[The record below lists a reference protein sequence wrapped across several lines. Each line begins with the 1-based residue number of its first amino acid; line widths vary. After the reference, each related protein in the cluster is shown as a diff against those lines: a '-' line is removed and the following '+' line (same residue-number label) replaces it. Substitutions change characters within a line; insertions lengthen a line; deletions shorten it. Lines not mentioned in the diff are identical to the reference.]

1 MKRFLSNFFNN
12 IFLIC
17 LIISIFIVFQT
28 ETKSE
33 SKVLAGVNEL
43 HESLIKISDKT
54 INNNNLAMIDDV
66 VKNSYDLEKMGKM
79 IIGVD
84 WKQMDTNTQK
94 EFTNVFKR
102 FISVNYLRRFNKI
115 NELNFENQTVTD
127 IENKFKL
134 ARVIL
139 TADNEKFKIDY
150 LLGFKNEKWKIFD
163 VLLDGSISEVATK
176 KSDFKKIIKQKDR
189 KKAGKTISPKG
200 LYFLGPEYNDL
211 NYTKGTILDELD

>member
-1 MKRFLSNFFNN
+1 MKRFLSNFFYN

-17 LIISIFIVFQT
+17 LIISIFILFHS

-43 HESLIKISDKT
+43 HESLIKISNKT
-54 INNNNLAMIDDV
+54 INSDNLAMIDDV
-66 VKNSYDLEKMGKM
+66 VKNSYDLEKMGKI

-84 WKQMDTNTQK
+84 WKQMDTKTQK
-94 EFTNVFKR
+94 EFINVFKR
-102 FISVNYLRRFNKI
+102 FISVNYFRRFNKI
-115 NELNFENQTVTD
+115 NELDFEHQTVTNIKD
-127 IENKFKL
+127 KFKL

-176 KSDFKKIIKQKDR
+176 KSDFKKIIKEE
-189 KKAGKTISPKG
+189 GVSG
-200 LYFLGPEYNDL
+200 LVKNLRIRNQF
-211 NYTKGTILDELD
+211 

>member
-1 MKRFLSNFFNN
+1 MKRFLSNFFYN

-17 LIISIFIVFQT
+17 FIISIFILFHS

-43 HESLIKISDKT
+43 HESLIKISNKT
-54 INNNNLAMIDDV
+54 INSDNLAMIDDV
-66 VKNSYDLEKMGKM
+66 VKNSYDLEKMGKI

-84 WKQMDTNTQK
+84 WKQMDTKTQK
-94 EFTNVFKR
+94 EFINVFKR
-102 FISVNYLRRFNKI
+102 FISVNYFRRFNKI
-115 NELNFENQTVTD
+115 NELNFEHQTVTV
-127 IENKFKL
+127 IEDKFKL

-176 KSDFKKIIKQKDR
+176 KSDFKKIIKEE
-189 KKAGKTISPKG
+189 GVSG
-200 LYFLGPEYNDL
+200 LVKNLRIRNQF
-211 NYTKGTILDELD
+211 

>member
-1 MKRFLSNFFNN
+1 MKRFLSNFFCN
-12 IFLIC
+12 IFPVCFL
-17 LIISIFIVFQT
+17 ISILVFYS

-33 SKVLAGVNEL
+33 SKVLTEINEL
-43 HESLIKISDKT
+43 HKSLIKISSKT
-54 INNNNLAMIDDV
+54 INSDNFALIDDV
-66 VKNSYDLEKMGKM
+66 IKNSYDLEKMGKM

-115 NELNFENQTVTD
+115 NDLSFEHQTVTD
-127 IENKFKL
+127 IEDKFKL

-139 TADNEKFKIDY
+139 TADNEKIKIDY

-163 VLLDGSISEVATK
+163 VLIDGSISEVATK
-176 KSDFKKIIKQKDR
+176 KSDFKKIIKEE
-189 KKAGKTISPKG
+189 GVSG
-200 LYFLGPEYNDL
+200 LIKNLRIRNRF
-211 NYTKGTILDELD
+211 

>member
-1 MKRFLSNFFNN
+1 MKRFLSNLFCN

-17 LIISIFIVFQT
+17 FIISIFVFFYS

-33 SKVLAGVNEL
+33 SKVLTGVNEL

-54 INNNNLAMIDDV
+54 INSDNLAMIDDV
-66 VKNSYDLEKMGKM
+66 VKNSYDLEKMGKI

-84 WKQMDTNTQK
+84 WKQLNIKTQK
-94 EFTNVFKR
+94 EFINVFKR
-102 FISVNYLRRFNKI
+102 FISVNYFRRFNKI
-115 NELNFENQTVTD
+115 NELDFEHQTVTD
-127 IENKFKL
+127 IEDKFKL

-150 LLGFKNEKWKIFD
+150 LLGFKNKKWKIFD

-176 KSDFKKIIKQKDR
+176 KSDFKKIIKEE
-189 KKAGKTISPKG
+189 GVTG
-200 LYFLGPEYNDL
+200 LVKNLLIRNQF
-211 NYTKGTILDELD
+211 

>member
-1 MKRFLSNFFNN
+1 MKRFLSNFFYN

-17 LIISIFIVFQT
+17 LIISIFIVFHS

-33 SKVLAGVNEL
+33 NKVLASVNEL

-54 INNNNLAMIDDV
+54 INIDNLAMIDDV
-66 VKNSYDLEKMGKM
+66 VKNSYDLEKMGKI

-84 WKQMDTNTQK
+84 WKQMNKKTQK
-94 EFTNVFKR
+94 EFVNVFKR
-102 FISVNYLRRFNKI
+102 FISVNYFRRFNKI
-115 NELNFENQTVTD
+115 NELHFEHQTVTN
-127 IENKFKL
+127 IEDKFKL

-139 TADNEKFKIDY
+139 TADNEKLKIDY

-176 KSDFKKIIKQKDR
+176 KSDFKKIIEEE
-189 KKAGKTISPKG
+189 G
-200 LYFLGPEYNDL
+200 LSGLVKNLRIRNQF
-211 NYTKGTILDELD
+211 

>member
-1 MKRFLSNFFNN
+1 MKRFLSNFFYN
-12 IFLIC
+12 IFQIC
-17 LIISIFIVFQT
+17 FIISIFILFHS

-33 SKVLAGVNEL
+33 SKILAGVNEL
-43 HESLIKISDKT
+43 HESLIKISNKT
-54 INNNNLAMIDDV
+54 INSDNLALIDDV
-66 VKNSYDLEKMGKM
+66 VKNSYDLEKMGKI

-84 WKQMDTNTQK
+84 WKQMDSNTQK
-94 EFTNVFKR
+94 EFINVFKR
-102 FISVNYLRRFNKI
+102 FISVNYFRRFNKI
-115 NELNFENQTVTD
+115 NELDFENQTVTD

-176 KSDFKKIIKQKDR
+176 KSDFKKIIKEE
-189 KKAGKTISPKG
+189 GVSG
-200 LYFLGPEYNDL
+200 LVKNLRIRNQF
-211 NYTKGTILDELD
+211 

>member
-1 MKRFLSNFFNN
+1 MKRFLSNFFYN

-17 LIISIFIVFQT
+17 IIISILVLFHS

-54 INNNNLAMIDDV
+54 INSDNLAMIDDV
-66 VKNSYDLEKMGKM
+66 VKNSYDLEKMGKI
-79 IIGVD
+79 IIGID
-84 WKQMDTNTQK
+84 WKQMDTKTQK
-94 EFTNVFKR
+94 EFINVFKR
-102 FISVNYLRRFNKI
+102 FISVNYFRRFNKI
-115 NELNFENQTVTD
+115 NELDFENQTVTD

-139 TADNEKFKIDY
+139 TADDEKFKIDY
-150 LLGFKNEKWKIFD
+150 LLGFKDEKWKIFD

-176 KSDFKKIIKQKDR
+176 KSDFKKIIKEE
-189 KKAGKTISPKG
+189 GVSG
-200 LYFLGPEYNDL
+200 LVKNLRIRNQF
-211 NYTKGTILDELD
+211 

>member
-1 MKRFLSNFFNN
+1 MKRFLSNFFYN

-17 LIISIFIVFQT
+17 FIISIFILFHS

-43 HESLIKISDKT
+43 HESLIKISNKT
-54 INNNNLAMIDDV
+54 INSDNLAMIDDV
-66 VKNSYDLEKMGKM
+66 VKNSYDLEKMGKI

-84 WKQMDTNTQK
+84 WKQMDTKTQK
-94 EFTNVFKR
+94 EFINVFKR
-102 FISVNYLRRFNKI
+102 FISVNYFRRFNKI
-115 NELNFENQTVTD
+115 NELDFEHQTVTV
-127 IENKFKL
+127 IEDKFKL

-139 TADNEKFKIDY
+139 TADNEKLKIDY

-176 KSDFKKIIKQKDR
+176 KSDFKKIIKEE
-189 KKAGKTISPKG
+189 GVSG
-200 LYFLGPEYNDL
+200 LVKNLRIRNQF
-211 NYTKGTILDELD
+211 

>member
-1 MKRFLSNFFNN
+1 MKRFLSNFFYN

-17 LIISIFIVFQT
+17 FLISIFILFHS

-43 HESLIKISDKT
+43 HESLIKISNKT
-54 INNNNLAMIDDV
+54 INSDNLELIDDV
-66 VKNSYDLEKMGKM
+66 VKNSYDLEKMGKI

-84 WKQMDTNTQK
+84 WKQMDTKSQK
-94 EFTNVFKR
+94 EFINVFKR
-102 FISVNYLRRFNKI
+102 FISVNYFRRFNKI
-115 NELNFENQTVTD
+115 NELDFEHQTVTD
-127 IENKFKL
+127 IEDKFKL

-163 VLLDGSISEVATK
+163 VLIDGSISEVATK
-176 KSDFKKIIKQKDR
+176 KSDFKKIIKEE
-189 KKAGKTISPKG
+189 GVSG
-200 LYFLGPEYNDL
+200 LVKNLRIRNQF
-211 NYTKGTILDELD
+211 

>member
-1 MKRFLSNFFNN
+1 MKRFLSNYFCN
-12 IFLIC
+12 IFQIC
-17 LIISIFIVFQT
+17 FVISIFVFFHS

-43 HESLIKISDKT
+43 HESLIKISNKT
-54 INNNNLAMIDDV
+54 INSDNLAMIDDV
-66 VKNSYDLEKMGKM
+66 VKSSYDLEKMGKI

-84 WKQMDTNTQK
+84 WKKMDTKTQK
-94 EFTNVFKR
+94 EFINVFNR
-102 FISVNYLRRFNKI
+102 FISVNYFRRFNKV
-115 NELNFENQTVTD
+115 NELGFEHQKVTVIRD
-127 IENKFKL
+127 KFKL

-176 KSDFKKIIKQKDR
+176 KSDFKKIIKEE
-189 KKAGKTISPKG
+189 GVNG
-200 LYFLGPEYNDL
+200 LVKNLHIRNQF
-211 NYTKGTILDELD
+211 

>member
-1 MKRFLSNFFNN
+1 MKRFLSNFFCN
-12 IFLIC
+12 IFPVCFL
-17 LIISIFIVFQT
+17 ISILVFYS

-33 SKVLAGVNEL
+33 SKVLTEINEL
-43 HESLIKISDKT
+43 HKSLIKISSKT
-54 INNNNLAMIDDV
+54 INSDNLALIDDV
-66 VKNSYDLEKMGKM
+66 IKNSYDLEKMGKM

-115 NELNFENQTVTD
+115 NDLSFEHQTVTD
-127 IENKFKL
+127 IEDKFKL

-139 TADNEKFKIDY
+139 TADNEKIKIDY

-176 KSDFKKIIKQKDR
+176 KSDFKKIIKEE
-189 KKAGKTISPKG
+189 GVSG
-200 LYFLGPEYNDL
+200 LVKNLRIRNQF
-211 NYTKGTILDELD
+211 